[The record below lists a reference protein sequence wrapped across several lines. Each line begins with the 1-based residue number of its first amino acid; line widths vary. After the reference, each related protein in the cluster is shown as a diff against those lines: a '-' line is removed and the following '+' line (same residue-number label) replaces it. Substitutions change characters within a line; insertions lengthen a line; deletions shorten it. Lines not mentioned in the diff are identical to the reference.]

1 MNLSTAHLFGSECAL
16 SKTEIKTEFV
26 VVFNLRVQRICNIW
40 KLSYVEKSFPTQTSS
55 GIASVELLE
64 VEFKFF
70 IWILL
75 GHTAK
80 VMRHS
85 K

>member
-1 MNLSTAHLFGSECAL
+1 MW
-16 SKTEIKTEFV
+16 KR
-26 VVFNLRVQRICNIW
+26 VFQP
-40 KLSYVEKSFPTQTSS
+40 KTSS

-70 IWILL
+70 IGILL

-80 VMRHS
+80 
-85 K
+85 